1 MKIEINKTRLIVL
14 IMLLS
19 TAVLAQERIN
29 VTVETKEM
37 SQGMQT
43 AFSVFIP
50 ESEVKMVENQ
60 WRKFINERSFFE
72 FAGKGTA
79 QTIEKAFIGISNIF
93 SAEKKT
99 FEKKSLKVE
108 KKGNE
113 LVVRNVVHEQVTSN
127 HVDVF
132 AQVTGVDYGVNVSS
146 FFKYSDSI
154 FISES
159 NVSEHALLSLKSY
172 IREFGVETY
181 RKVVEEQIFNQQKEY
196 RKQEGVLRQ
205 LENKNKKLYN
215 SIGKFEAEIDECN
228 NTIRIL
234 KNELIAMEDE
244 LAAAK
249 IARRNTSRNSPEYDQ
264 IRENFKIRKKQYKK
278 VEREIKSEKKKITRN
293 QTRIRKAKADILIND
308 RDQIEQRSIVEQEEL
323 KITELKKKLA
333 NII

>member
-1 MKIEINKTRLIVL
+1 
-14 IMLLS
+14 
-19 TAVLAQERIN
+19 
-29 VTVETKEM
+29 M
-37 SQGMQT
+37 SQGRQT

-50 ESEVKMVENQ
+50 EADVKMVENQ
-60 WRKFINERSFFE
+60 WKKFINERSFFE

-79 QTIEKAFIGISNIF
+79 HTVEKAFIGISNIF
-93 SAEKKT
+93 SSEKRT
-99 FEKKSLKVE
+99 FEKNSLKVE
-108 KKGNE
+108 KEGNE
-113 LVVRNVVHEQVTSN
+113 LVVRNVVHEQVTNN

-132 AQVTGVDYGVNVSS
+132 AQVTGVDSGVNVSS
-146 FFKYSDSI
+146 FFKYADSV

-159 NVSEHALLSLKSY
+159 IVSEHVLLSLKSY

-228 NTIRIL
+228 NSIRML

-249 IARRNTSRNSPEYDQ
+249 IARRNTSRNSLEYDQ
-264 IRENFKIRKKQYKK
+264 IRENYKTKKKEYKK

-293 QTRIRKAKADILIND
+293 QTKIRNAKADILINEK
-308 RDQIEQRSIVEQEEL
+308 EQLQQKIIVEQEEL
-323 KITELKKKLA
+323 KVSELKNKLA